1 MKNNILESWKKYRQ
15 KYREFDPIRQRGEN
29 ILQGKK
35 YGRVGRFPVESR
47 KKNIL
52 SNLKMAVKAI
62 SGNYGGP
69 LPPFPAKGERRKI
82 RLLQAISK
90 KFGGTT
96 DLTPEQKNSQLFQSA
111 IKNSTK
117 TMRRNMNLN
126 DGSNSPRTTHA
137 IRAVA
142 FARDNMPGS
151 KTRENRRREQY
162 GKKLDSMAL
171 RYYDKLTFGQGNL
184 SHTGPF
190 EERLDVFKPHSQN

>member
-15 KYREFDPIRQRGEN
+15 KYREFDPYRDED
-29 ILQGKK
+29 ILGGKK
-35 YGRVGRFPVESR
+35 YGRVGRFPIESR
-47 KKNIL
+47 KKNVL

-82 RLLQAISK
+82 RLLQAMSK

-96 DLTPEQKNSQLFQSA
+96 DLTPEQKDSQLFKSA
-111 IKNSTK
+111 ITNSTN

-126 DGSNSPRTTHA
+126 DGSNDPRTTHA

-151 KTRENRRREQY
+151 KARKDRRTAQHEDR
-162 GKKLDSMAL
+162 LDSMAL
-171 RYYDKLTFGQGNL
+171 RYYDKLTFGKGNL
-184 SHTGPF
+184 SHTAPF
-190 EERLDVFKPHSQN
+190 EGRLDAFKPHSQN